1 MKLKVTLFE
10 LLVTMLI
17 LTFPLFTFDLSTVFL
32 MVECRFATMWRWRGR
47 THPDVRIVLG
57 WKVQKTSLCFFRYW
71 QNIFF
76 SVLQEA
82 EPIRMSGLS
91 LGKVQKNDSCFFGL
105 SVGKQI
111 CAFLGGWSSA
121 KNASFSFKFWL
132 LDHFIASSGFLI
144 CVPRRPWKK
153 MNIKLIKMELK
164 SNNNPIPR
172 IFLDFFQIFL
182 GFLPEFLGFLSEN
195 FQISWRTQSQKSGP
209 KSPKTCSL
217 WYVVILLPT
226 AKPLKNATLK
236 QLIYNLYGF
245 MELVILQ
252 SAIFDC
258 CKVTLLLATWYL
270 VLATCYLLLAAR
282 LPCYLVRLQDVS
294 VAQCRHDGTELHT
307 WQE

>member
-1 MKLKVTLFE
+1 
-10 LLVTMLI
+10 MLI

-57 WKVQKTSLCFFRYW
+57 WKVQKKTVCAFFD
-71 QNIFF
+71 IGKIFFF

-121 KNASFSFKFWL
+121 KNASFSLKFWL

-172 IFLDFFQIFL
+172 IFLDLFQIFL

-258 CKVTLLLATWYL
+258 CKVTLLLGTWYL